1 MSTFIVVAVLMAAI
15 AAATVA
21 FPLLR
26 NPKSRV
32 IGVLVPVLI
41 GGSAAA
47 LYAAWSN
54 WNWHAPVTASASK
67 APVSNP
73 EIDAMVAKLVQHLK
87 EQPQDQ
93 TGWLMLGR
101 SYAVLDRANDAL
113 AAYQHAYDLGKS
125 ADAATGLGEA
135 MSLRAGGEITPA
147 AGRLFEEALSL
158 APNNPKALFYGG
170 LAAAIR
176 GDRPLARER
185 WMALKNLH
193 PPPQIEQML
202 DARIAELGPVEASGT
217 NASGPGTSSPAGA
230 SAGAEVVVNISLAPA
245 LKGRVISEAPMFVFA
260 REPGVQGPPLAVKR
274 LSTQAIGT
282 QVKLSSKDSMIGGRE
297 LKDGQKLSITARVS
311 FTGTPTPS
319 PGDLYGEAGWR
330 VGSDGVLNLVIDR
343 VAQ

>member
-1 MSTFIVVAVLMAAI
+1 MTTFLVVAALMAAI
-15 AAATVA
+15 AATVVA

-26 NPKSRV
+26 NPKSRL

-54 WNWHAPVTASASK
+54 WDWHAPAPASAPK
-67 APVSNP
+67 TVANP

-93 TGWLMLGR
+93 TGWIMLGR
-101 SYAVLDRANDAL
+101 SYSVLNRPNEAL
-113 AAYQHAYDLGKS
+113 NAYQHAYDIGKS

-135 MSLRAGGEITPA
+135 MALRAGGEITPA

-158 APNNPKALFYGG
+158 EPANPKALFYGG

-176 GDRPLARER
+176 GDRQLARQR
-185 WMALKNLH
+185 WTALKNLH

-202 DARIAELGPVEASGT
+202 DARIAELGLGEASGT
-217 NASGPGTSSPAGA
+217 NASSEGTNPPTGP
-230 SAGAEVVVNISLAPA
+230 SAGAVVVVNITLAPA
-245 LKGRVISEAPMFVFA
+245 LKGRLTSEAPMFVFA

-282 QVKLSSKDSMIGGRE
+282 QVSLSSKDSMIGGRE
-297 LKDGQKLSITARVS
+297 LKNGQKLSITARVS
-311 FTGTPTPS
+311 FSGTPMPS
-319 PGDLYGEAGWR
+319 AGDLYGEASWQ